1 MALFLVQHGTS
12 VPKEIDPECPLTD
25 DGRAAVERI
34 ARIAADHNLEVS
46 LIKHSGKIRTRQTA
60 EIMAYFLKPPGG
72 VQEASGLDPLDDVA
86 LAAEGLPGA
95 ENIMLVGHLP
105 FMERLVSYLITGST
119 DRIVVKFQNG
129 GIVRLDRAPETGIWF
144 IKWTLMPELE

>member
-25 DGRAAVERI
+25 EGRDTVERI
-34 ARIAADHNLEVS
+34 ARDAAGHKIEVD
-46 LIKHSGKIRTRQTA
+46 LIQHSGKTRARQTA
-60 EIMAYFLKPPGG
+60 DIMAYFLKPPGG

-86 LAAEGLPGA
+86 LAAKGLPGV
-95 ENIMLVGHLP
+95 ENVMLVGHLP

-129 GIVRLDRAPETGIWF
+129 GIVRLERAPETGVWF
-144 IKWTLMPELE
+144 IKWTLMPEID

>member
-25 DGRAAVERI
+25 DGRDTVERI
-34 ARIAADHNLEVS
+34 ARSAAGHKIEVS
-46 LIKHSGKIRTRQTA
+46 LIKHSGKIRARQTA
-60 EIMAYFLKPPGG
+60 DIMAYFLKPPGG
-72 VQEASGLDPLDDVA
+72 VQEVSGLNPLDDVT
-86 LAAEGLPGA
+86 LAAKGLSGA
-95 ENIMLVGHLP
+95 ENIMLVGHQP

-129 GIVRLDRAPETGIWF
+129 GIVSLDRAPETGVWF
-144 IKWTLMPELE
+144 IKWTLMPEID